1 MAEPAVVDTRTP
13 ETTGRD
19 AGYWEGVAETWRA
32 TKPQALWRAHSD
44 AVNAKLLAEWLP
56 ERVDLLLKTDLF
68 DEAVGGGL
76 HGLLASR
83 ARVVAGIDV
92 SAGVVGAATIG
103 HAGLRGVQADVRRL
117 PFPDA
122 AFDVVVSNSTLDHF
136 TSADDLVAGLRE
148 LRRVLRPGGC
158 LIVTLDNPANPIVA
172 LRARL
177 PFGLL
182 HRLGLVP
189 YFVGVSCGPR
199 ELPRILTREGFE
211 VVETTAV
218 LHCPRVIAVAI
229 ARVLDRRAGPR
240 GRERFLRSL
249 MTWERLGRW
258 PTRFRTGHFVAAR
271 AVRR

>member
-1 MAEPAVVDTRTP
+1 MAEPAVVGTRTP
-13 ETTGRD
+13 AAEGRD

-32 TKPQALWRAHSD
+32 TRPQTLWRAHSD
-44 AVNAKLLAEWLP
+44 AVNARLLAEWLP
-56 ERVDLLLKTDLF
+56 ERVDRLLKTDLF
-68 DEAVGGGL
+68 DEAVGEGL
-76 HGLLASR
+76 YARLAAR

-92 SAGVVGAATIG
+92 SGGVVGAATVG

-117 PFPDA
+117 PFADGV
-122 AFDVVVSNSTLDHF
+122 FDVVVSNSTLDHF
-136 TSADDLVAGLRE
+136 AAAEELVAGLRE

-158 LIVTLDNPANPIVA
+158 LLVTLDNPANPIVA

-177 PFGLL
+177 PFPLL

-189 YFVGVSCGPR
+189 YFVGVTCGPR
-199 ELPRILTREGFE
+199 ELPRILAHEGFE
-211 VVETTAV
+211 VWETTAV
-218 LHCPRVIAVAI
+218 LHCPRVLAVAV

-240 GRERFLRSL
+240 MRERFLRAL
-249 MTWERLGRW
+249 MAWERLRRW